1 MAAFYAIYTKSL
13 SSTVRSSNVTE
24 NRQKGLYRIY
34 FIHMNRA
41 FKGGSSVPTS
51 EKKTNSLC
59 FDLFYVFLSC
69 FYLWQICVYFQMW
82 AYVL

>member
-24 NRQKGLYRIY
+24 NRKKGLYRIY

-51 EKKTNSLC
+51 EKKNKFTL
-59 FDLFYVFLSC
+59 L
-69 FYLWQICVYFQMW
+69 
-82 AYVL
+82 